1 MVKHIQCLDPE
12 EKTVEKH
19 CSWIKLDI
27 GKILVNNCDQR
38 KKHLLS

>member
-12 EKTVEKH
+12 EKPVENH
-19 CSWIKLDI
+19 SWTKLDI